1 MSIIFHRFLE
11 ELCEVREWGPSV
23 LFVNETDYAPRNIT
37 LATDPVGHMN
47 IMPVQGLNVYS
58 MLKHE
63 TLVLSL
69 KAAQLIQVS
78 NERTNCAKTFA
89 YEDIIMILVFL

>member
-1 MSIIFHRFLE
+1 MDFRFLE
-11 ELCEVREWGPSV
+11 ELCDSRGWGPSV
-23 LFVNETDYAPRNIT
+23 LFVHESDFAPRNIT
-37 LATDPVGHMN
+37 VATDMIGHMN

-69 KAAQLIQVS
+69 KSAQLIQVGP
-78 NERTNCAKTFA
+78 EKL
-89 YEDIIMILVFL
+89 IQ